1 MQGVRKQWVKVLNN
15 LEVYVS
21 KRIEIRKVTMPILK

>member
-21 KRIEIRKVTMPILK
+21 KRIEIRKVTMPI